1 MDVKQIM
8 PFFEIRPTSRQNV
21 YRCQKEDIGLEKS
34 KYQEKN
40 KGSKLS
46 IVTFFI

>member
-1 MDVKQIM
+1 M
-8 PFFEIRPTSRQNV
+8 PFFEVYPVNRQNV
-21 YRCQKEDIGLEKS
+21 YKCREKDIGLEKS